1 MQVKIWN
8 RSMNT
13 AKANCRSNS
22 PSRPYREPLFHAF
35 HADKIPRRSNTR
47 ASGLC
52 TNMLSTS
59 DHMILKFIYFIIA
72 IFILIYH
79 FLTTWTAINIIAKIL
94 FHQIFVST
102 KRVLVSQSVWA
113 PRWRRH
119 IAKTEHSNSTS
130 RSVSWKRVRSE
141 FDFLQLIPSP
151 MPNHE
156 LILKDLHSYDVSR
169 KFYTPPCPH

>member
-1 MQVKIWN
+1 MRLRLYGMMQVKIWN
-8 RSMNT
+8 RSMNA

-79 FLTTWTAINIIAKIL
+79 FLTTWTAIKIITKIL
-94 FHQIFVST
+94 FHQILVST
-102 KRVLVSQSVWA
+102 KRVSVTQSVCLSEVKKA
-113 PRWRRH
+113 YCQDGTFQLD
-119 IAKTEHSNSTS
+119 KQ
-130 RSVSWKRVRSE
+130 KR
-141 FDFLQLIPSP
+141 
-151 MPNHE
+151 
-156 LILKDLHSYDVSR
+156 
-169 KFYTPPCPH
+169 

>member
-8 RSMNT
+8 RSMN
-13 AKANCRSNS
+13 AAEANCRSNS

-79 FLTTWTAINIIAKIL
+79 FLTTWTAIKIITKIL
-94 FHQIFVST
+94 FHQILVST
-102 KRVLVSQSVWA
+102 KRVSVTQSVCLSVWGEEGIL
-113 PRWRRH
+113 PRRNIPTRQ
-119 IAKTEHSNSTS
+119 AEALVGKEYVTS
-130 RSVSWKRVRSE
+130 LNAW
-141 FDFLQLIPSP
+141 FFTAYP
-151 MPNHE
+151 
-156 LILKDLHSYDVSR
+156 
-169 KFYTPPCPH
+169 